1 MPGGWDKNVIMSEKE
16 ETAPHGL
23 GDWHNLL
30 WRIVQ
35 IRPVSL
41 QTHLWPRKLNFC
53 RIQKKAFAFLVYYYV
68 SLLLLR
74 VCAMT
79 RDAYHTVAAKKWLS
93 AKRWFPVFTKKRD
106 FPYLNCCRGLVGL
119 YAKYMSNVS
128 LMNDCKSLEPQT
140 PLLSQGRSTFWW
152 RGFYISY
159 IYIYISS

>member
-1 MPGGWDKNVIMSEKE
+1 MRENIRSHAPNVKSVLYTSTGGDPKLFMPGGWDKNVSMSEEE

-30 WRIVQ
+30 GRIVQ

-79 RDAYHTVAAKKWLS
+79 RDAYHIVAAKKWLS
-93 AKRWFPVFTKKRD
+93 AKRWFPVFTQK
-106 FPYLNCCRGLVGL
+106 V
-119 YAKYMSNVS
+119 
-128 LMNDCKSLEPQT
+128 
-140 PLLSQGRSTFWW
+140 TF
-152 RGFYISY
+152 RI
-159 IYIYISS
+159 